1 MCFNKKVIAG
11 LGVAA
16 AALLLLKP
24 SLFGAAL
31 PLLLLLACP
40 LSMVLMMR
48 GMSGMSGNRS
58 QCKTGDQ
65 STAKETDETRRG
77 AAVSAS
83 TEDHSAEIVRL
94 RAELDQLQAQQ
105 AAQTGR
111 PQASGPRDGG
121 LDTRP

>member
-48 GMSGMSGNRS
+48 GMSGDRG

-65 STAKETDETRRG
+65 STAKETDEARPG

-94 RAELDQLQAQQ
+94 RAELDQLQAAQ
-105 AAQTGR
+105 AAQAAQAGR

-121 LDTRP
+121 LDTRS